1 MTDSTTADSSP
12 SSSPASVSAGPIAA
26 STQAPQLQAPGVRGG
41 AEVGQDWRPALSAS
55 RAKEYQRCPLQY
67 RLHVVDRMKEPPT
80 QATARG
86 TLVHSVLE
94 NLYDAPA
101 AERTREAAQD
111 LVIPLWEAMKEN
123 NDEVADLF
131 PTTAEFSEWMAQ
143 TRDMV
148 DHYFRIEDPRWLEPH
163 GRESH
168 VVAETPEGVRLRGF
182 IDRIDRA
189 PNGAL
194 RVVDYKTGRAPSTR
208 FQEDALFQMRFYAL
222 LLQLTD
228 RLPART
234 QLLYLKSGQ
243 VLTFDP
249 EAADIERFRFEI
261 ARLWDAIE
269 ADARR
274 GTFAPRKNPLCNW
287 CGVRT
292 ACPLFGG
299 TPPPLPEEGIE
310 KLLQTRA
317 SYPRAPM
324 SSGCDV
330 AKIDALS

>member
-1 MTDSTTADSSP
+1 MTESTSAAAATASSAVT
-12 SSSPASVSAGPIAA
+12 PATDADGAPVKSA
-26 STQAPQLQAPGVRGG
+26 QLQAPGVRSG
-41 AEVGQDWRPALSAS
+41 AGAPEDWRPALSTS

-80 QATARG
+80 QATVRG

-94 NLYDAPA
+94 NIYDVPA
-101 AERTREAAQD
+101 AERTREAAQE
-111 LVIPLWEAMKEN
+111 LVAPLWEAMKEH
-123 NDEVADLF
+123 NDEVAALF
-131 PTTAEFSEWMAQ
+131 PTAAEFSEWMAH

-168 VVAETPEGVRLRGF
+168 VVAQTPEGVRLRGF

-194 RVVDYKTGRAPSTR
+194 RVVDYKTGRAPSPR

-249 EAADIERFRFEI
+249 EASDIERFRMEI
-261 ARLWDAIE
+261 ARLWQAIE

-274 GTFAPRKNPLCNW
+274 GVFAPRKNPLCNW
-287 CGVRT
+287 CGVRA
-292 ACPLFGG
+292 ACPLYGG

-317 SYPRAPM
+317 S
-324 SSGCDV
+324 
-330 AKIDALS
+330 

>member
-1 MTDSTTADSSP
+1 MTDSASTDASAQPTAVQDSP
-12 SSSPASVSAGPIAA
+12 SAA
-26 STQAPQLQAPGVRGG
+26 STPAISAQLHAPGVRSSAG
-41 AEVGQDWRPALSAS
+41 AGEDWRPALSAS

-80 QATARG
+80 QATVRG

-94 NLYDAPA
+94 NIYDVPA
-101 AERTREAAQD
+101 AERTREAAQE
-111 LVIPLWEAMKEN
+111 LVTPLWEAMKEH
-123 NDEVADLF
+123 NDEVAALF
-131 PTTAEFSEWMAQ
+131 PTAAELSEWMAQ

-194 RVVDYKTGRAPSTR
+194 RVVDYKTGRAPSPR

-249 EAADIERFRFEI
+249 EAGDIERFRREI
-261 ARLWDAIE
+261 GRLWDAIE

-274 GTFAPRKNPLCNW
+274 GSFAPRKNPLCNW

-299 TPPPLPEEGIE
+299 TTPPLPQEGIE

-317 SYPRAPM
+317 
-324 SSGCDV
+324 V
-330 AKIDALS
+330 

>member
-41 AEVGQDWRPALSAS
+41 AEAGQDWRPALSAS

-101 AERTREAAQD
+101 AERTREAAQE
-111 LVIPLWEAMKEN
+111 LVTPLWEAMKEN
-123 NDEVADLF
+123 NDEVSALF
-131 PTTAEFSEWMAQ
+131 PTVEEFSEWMAQ

-148 DHYFRIEDPRWLEPH
+148 DHYFRIEDPRWLEPY

-168 VVAETPEGVRLRGF
+168 VVAHTPEGVRLRGF

-194 RVVDYKTGRAPSTR
+194 RVVDYKTGRAPSPR

-274 GTFAPRKNPLCNW
+274 GAFAPRKNPLCNW
-287 CGVRT
+287 CGVRA

-299 TPPPLPEEGIE
+299 TTPPLPEDGIE

-317 SYPRAPM
+317 S
-324 SSGCDV
+324 
-330 AKIDALS
+330 

>member
-1 MTDSTTADSSP
+1 MTV
-12 SSSPASVSAGPIAA
+12 SSSADLPRSVTAA
-26 STQAPQLQAPGVRGG
+26 SPATASADVAPNPAAPAHMQAPGVRNG
-41 AEVGQDWRPALSAS
+41 AGKGEDWRPALSAS

-80 QATARG
+80 QATTRG
-86 TLVHSVLE
+86 TLIHSVLE
-94 NLYDAPA
+94 NIYDVPA
-101 AERTREAAQD
+101 AQRTREAAQE
-111 LVIPLWEAMKEN
+111 LVMPLWEAMQEN
-123 NDEVADLF
+123 TPEVSALF
-131 PTTAEFSEWMAQ
+131 PTVEEFSDWMAQ

-148 DHYFRIEDPRWLEPH
+148 DHYFRIEDPRWLEPA

-168 VVAETPEGVRLRGF
+168 VVAQTPEGVRLRGF

-194 RVVDYKTGRAPSTR
+194 RVVDYKTGRAPSPR

-222 LLQLTD
+222 LLELTD

-249 EAADIERFRFEI
+249 EASDIERFRYEI

-274 GTFAPRKNPLCNW
+274 GVFPARKNPLCNW
-287 CGVRT
+287 CGVRA
-292 ACPLFGG
+292 ACPLYGG
-299 TPPPLPEEGIE
+299 TTPPLPEEGIE

-317 SYPRAPM
+317 N
-324 SSGCDV
+324 
-330 AKIDALS
+330 